1 MSPDDVTEPLAA
13 ELRRLRAELARVQ
26 ADAQRRTQK
35 AAVLQHS
42 AAGAFLLGCLEWR
55 VRLIPPHSRR
65 EAAYKKVWSV
75 LFRWLRP
82 GGRQPRDPAL
92 PRRRGGGPVSPEAQ
106 ATKDTFTR
114 LWQSELSSFLA
125 TGHVLRLPR
134 QEPPLVSV
142 VVVVYNRADLTFQ
155 CLRSLA
161 ENADVAFELIVVD
174 NASSDETVALLDR
187 VDPITVIRNDTNLH
201 FLRGCNQGARAA
213 RGEYLLFLNNDACV
227 LPGGLAAAVRTIS
240 SSPDI
245 GTVGA
250 KIVLLD
256 GTLQEAGSIVWSDGS
271 CQGYGRGDSPLAPP
285 YMFQRDVSYSS
296 GAFLL
301 TRRDLFA
308 GAGGF
313 DERFAPAYYEE
324 VDYCMRLWQAGKR
337 SVYDPQVVAYHF
349 EFGSS
354 ASPDSAIG
362 LQRLHRSRFAEKH
375 ARALASLPPPGKSS
389 VLAARSPHERR
400 RVLVVDDRVPHQV
413 LGSGFPRSR
422 AILQSMVSEGLRVTF
437 YPMTMAEEGWPSVYQ
452 DIPRTVE
459 VILGSGVGGLEA
471 FLRERSGYYD
481 VILVSRPHNMEVFG
495 RVRGAH
501 PEWLSNARL
510 VYDAE
515 AIFALREIA
524 RREVL
529 GHALPASEAERLIAA
544 EVGLARGADTL
555 VCVTGREAAFFSE
568 RGVPSVVVLGHAV
581 DARPTVADFAD
592 RAHLLFVGAIHE
604 DDSPNADSL
613 LWFADQVLPRIR
625 EALAG
630 VELHVV
636 GTNASAAVARLA
648 GQGVRLLG
656 PVDDLEPV
664 YGARRIFVAPT
675 RFSAGLPIKVC
686 EAAAHGLPVVAT
698 PLLVSQLGWQSGRD
712 LLVGDTAAAFADA
725 CIELYRDRV
734 RWQDVR
740 ANALKQVETQCSRAA
755 FSAVVAGLCAGG
767 PPARAGEAARVSGG
781 SGL

>member
-1 MSPDDVTEPLAA
+1 VTEPLA
-13 ELRRLRAELARVQ
+13 EEVRRLQSELARVQ
-26 ADAQRRTQK
+26 ADSQRRTQE
-35 AAVLQHS
+35 AAVLQLS
-42 AAGAFLLGCLEWR
+42 AAWAFVLRCHKWR

-65 EAAYKKVWSV
+65 EAAYKKVLSV
-75 LFRWLRP
+75 LFRWIRP
-82 GGRQPRDPAL
+82 SGRQPSDPAP
-92 PRRRGGGPVSPEAQ
+92 PRRSGDGPVSPEAQ
-106 ATKDTFTR
+106 ATKDTFAR
-114 LWQSELSSFLA
+114 LWRSELSSFLA
-125 TGHVLRLPR
+125 TGHTLRLPR
-134 QEPPLVSV
+134 HEPPLVSV

-161 ENADVAFELIVVD
+161 VNADVAFELIVVD

-187 VDPITVIRNDTNLH
+187 MDPITVIRNDTNLH
-201 FLRGCNQGARAA
+201 FLRGCNQAARVA
-213 RGEYLLFLNNDACV
+213 RGEYLLFLNNDACL
-227 LPGGLAAAVRTIS
+227 LPGSLAAAVRTMS

-250 KIVLLD
+250 KLVLLD
-256 GTLQEAGSIVWSDGS
+256 GTLQEAGSIVWGDGS
-271 CQGYGRGDSPLAPP
+271 CLGYGRGDSPLAAP
-285 YMFQRDVSYSS
+285 YMFQRDVSYAS

-308 GAGGF
+308 DEGGF

-354 ASPDSAIG
+354 ASPDSAID
-362 LQRLHRSRFAEKH
+362 LQLLNRSQFAEKH
-375 ARALASLPPPGKSS
+375 APALASLPPGNSS
-389 VLAARSPHERR
+389 VIAARSAQDRR
-400 RVLVVDDRVPHQV
+400 RVLMVDDRVPHQA

-459 VILGSGVGGLEA
+459 VILRSGVEGLEA
-471 FLRERSGYYD
+471 FLHERSGYYD
-481 VILVSRPHNMEVFG
+481 VILVSRPHNMEVFQ
-495 RVRGAH
+495 RVWAAH
-501 PEWLSNARL
+501 PEWLSNARV

-529 GHALPASEAERLIAA
+529 GNALTDSEAERLIAA
-544 EVGLARGADTL
+544 EVSLARGADTL
-555 VCVTGREAAFFSE
+555 VCVTGREAAFFSR
-568 RGVPSVVVLGHAV
+568 RGAPNVVVLGHAV
-581 DARPTVADFAD
+581 DVRPTVAEFAD
-592 RAHLLFVGAIHE
+592 REHLLFVGAIHE
-604 DDSPNADSL
+604 DGSPNEDSL

-630 VELHVV
+630 VELYVA
-636 GTNASAAVARLA
+636 GINASAAVARLA
-648 GQGVRLLG
+648 GRGVRLLG

-664 YGARRIFVAPT
+664 YGARRLFVAPT

-698 PLLVSQLGWQSGRD
+698 PLLASQLGWQPGRE
-712 LLVGDTAAAFADA
+712 LLVGDTAAGFADA
-725 CIELYRDRV
+725 CMELYRDRV
-734 RWQDVR
+734 LWQEVR
-740 ANALKQVETQCSRAA
+740 ANALKQVETQCSRTA
-755 FSAVVAGLCAGG
+755 FSAVVARLCADG
-767 PPARAGEAARVSGG
+767 PPARAGETARVSVS
-781 SGL
+781 SGR